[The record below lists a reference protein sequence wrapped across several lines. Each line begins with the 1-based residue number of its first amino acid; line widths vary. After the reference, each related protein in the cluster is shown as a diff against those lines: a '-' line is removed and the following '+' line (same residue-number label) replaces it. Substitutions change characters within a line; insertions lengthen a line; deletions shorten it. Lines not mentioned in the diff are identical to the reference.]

1 MVQGVAAVWL
11 PVDDMERA
19 VGFYRD
25 TLGLRVTRQE
35 DDWSE
40 LEANGLRL
48 GLNASEGETPGGEGG
63 AVVSFQPEGSL
74 DEAVEELRA
83 QGVDFAGGISEH
95 PLGAHRRDARPGR
108 QLAAALRAAR
118 MSESDEDREV
128 RRRRRTRRRR
138 AGGTHS

>member
-48 GLNASEGETPGGEGG
+48 RLHASEGETPGGEGG
-63 AVVSFQPEGSL
+63 AVVSFQPEGGL

-95 PLGAHRRDARPGR
+95 PWGR
-108 QLAAALRAAR
+108 IAAMHDPDGNSLQLYEPPA
-118 MSESDEDREV
+118 
-128 RRRRRTRRRR
+128 
-138 AGGTHS
+138 